1 MRKWSLILLIMAVT
15 LNCTKNKPQN
25 KIVEGNS
32 ETPFLWEAA
41 TIYFLLTD
49 RFNNGSQHNDVNF
62 NRTAQTGVLRGFEG
76 GDIIGITKKIEE
88 GYFNNLGVNAI
99 WFTPVVEQI
108 HGAVDEGTGFTN
120 AYHGYWTKDWTALDP
135 NFGTKDDLKNLVDV
149 AHKNGIR
156 IILDGVIN
164 HTGPVTEQ
172 DPVWPNNWVR
182 TGPPCRYQDYNST
195 IACTLVENL
204 PDILTESN
212 EAVEIPEHLAQ
223 KWKNEGRYEQEMKEL
238 DEFFERTGY
247 PRAPKFYIIKWLAD
261 YIVEFGVDGYRADT
275 VKHTE
280 EDVWGFFKTECDYAF
295 NLWKQNN
302 PDKVLDNS
310 NFYLVG
316 EVYNYGISGGQFFD
330 FGDKKVN
337 YFENGFQ
344 SLINFEFKW
353 NAKENYESIFSKYSN
368 ILSNELKN
376 FGVVNYL
383 ASHDD
388 GSPFDKERLLAKE
401 TATKL
406 LLSPGTAQ
414 IYYGDETARPLV
426 IEGAVGDAN
435 LRSFMNWED
444 LMNDENTIEI
454 HQHWQKLGVF
464 RKNHPSIGAG
474 THKMISE
481 FPYVFER
488 TLSKD
493 NYFDCVVVGLNLVEG
508 EKEISVGSN
517 FKDGDILID
526 AYSGAI
532 VKVEKNKVKLNTP
545 YDIVLLEKSN

>member
-1 MRKWSLILLIMAVT
+1 MAVT
-15 LNCTKNKPQN
+15 LNCNKNNPQN
-25 KIVEGNS
+25 KVVESNK
-32 ETPFLWEAA
+32 EAPFMWEAA

-49 RFNNGSQHNDVNF
+49 RFNNGSQQNDVNF
-62 NRTAQTGVLRGFEG
+62 NRTSETGVLRGFEG

-108 HGAVDEGTGFTN
+108 HGAVDEGTGLTN

-135 NFGTKDDLKNLVDV
+135 NFGTKEDLKNLVET

-164 HTGPVTEQ
+164 HTGPVTES

-182 TGPPCRYQDYNST
+182 TGPPCSYQDYNST

-223 KWKNEGRYEQEMKEL
+223 KWKNEGRYEQEMTEL

-247 PRAPKFYIIKWLAD
+247 PRAPKFYIIKWLTD

-353 NAKENYESIFSKYSN
+353 NAKENYETIFSKYSN

-401 TATKL
+401 SATKL

-414 IYYGDETARPLV
+414 IYYGDETARPLA

-435 LRSFMNWED
+435 LRSFMNWDD
-444 LMNDENTIEI
+444 LKNNESVIDT
-454 HQHWQKLGVF
+454 HHHWQKLGVF
-464 RKNHPSIGAG
+464 RKNHPAVGAG
-474 THKMISE
+474 VHKMISE

-488 TLSKD
+488 TLSIE

-517 FKDGDILID
+517 FKDGDVLID
-526 AYSGAI
+526 VYSGAI
-532 VKVEKNKVKLNTP
+532 VKVENSKVKLNTP